1 MIDITEELKNFGEQ
15 LSEFQKSTS
24 QMTNLISA
32 TQEGLELQKK
42 MLGTRVDSLKKKMH
56 ELDDDMKAFQ
66 RKHRIKTI
74 EDLPGIKIPKWYV
87 VDLPFEALADMNTE
101 VTRSVIINA
110 EGPIVITQINPVWQI
125 TQDSVPDGEYA
136 VFYFCNPNRPGFN
149 PTSLPT
155 NRIIPCTAFANIV
168 NTLGRTNTVG
178 LGYQWPSLN
187 QLLADPYGGL
197 VFDEGIPRGVLCDL
211 PEIAFQIEIIGS
223 GRFWTNDFIPAPAF
237 FGYDGKPLY
246 LGISGYVGPTD
257 KLKIT
262 AKTTTKRYAAG
273 KVRFC
278 VHGYEIIGKVDI
290 AQALGY

>member
-1 MIDITEELKNFGEQ
+1 MIDITDDLKIFGEQ
-15 LSEFQKSTS
+15 LSEFQKSTT
-24 QMTNLISA
+24 QMSNLINAS
-32 TQEGLELQKK
+32 QESLELQKK
-42 MLGTRVDSLKKKMH
+42 TFGGRVDSLKKKMH

-66 RKHRIKTI
+66 RKHRIKTL

-87 VDLPFEALADMNTE
+87 VELPFEAFAPMNSE

-110 EGPIVITQINPVWQI
+110 EGPIVITQMNPVWQI
-125 TQDSVPDGEYA
+125 TQQTIPDGDSTYEYFA
-136 VFYFCNPNRPGFN
+136 NPTAIVGT
-149 PTSLPT
+149 TSLPT
-155 NRIIPCTAFANIV
+155 NRIVPCTAFANVV
-168 NTLGRTNTVG
+168 NSLGRTNTTG
-178 LGYQWPSLN
+178 LGYQNPSLN
-187 QLLADPYGGL
+187 ELLARPSTIPYGPL
-197 VFDEGIPRGVLCDL
+197 SDL

-246 LGISGYVGPTD
+246 LGISGYIGPTD

-262 AKTTTKRYAAG
+262 AKTTTKRYAEG

-278 VHGYEIIGKVDI
+278 IHGYEIIGKVDI